1 MNYLG
6 NSFIFR
12 YSFIQCKAAVVDT
25 VGLLHKCC
33 SKVESKKS
41 QLLLAQQIGYLGF
54 IISSTAMKISLAT
67 AKMQVISSQ
76 IQVLQT
82 FLHLKLAIRN
92 FMKTSRK
99 VRNCIM
105 SCQI

>member
-1 MNYLG
+1 
-6 NSFIFR
+6 
-12 YSFIQCKAAVVDT
+12 
-25 VGLLHKCC
+25 
-33 SKVESKKS
+33 
-41 QLLLAQQIGYLGF
+41 
-54 IISSTAMKISLAT
+54 MKISLAT

-105 SCQI
+105 SSQI